1 MANERSVE
9 KLEREEQ
16 QPFQITLR
24 SIEKQIRE
32 FSVHREQFESPD
44 QIGHRRVVSYFS
56 NKSESSPSRQ
66 APINDEDNRT
76 EQINNA
82 YFGFRK
88 EPVLH
93 KKTFEAISPRP
104 VAVSRYFTKS
114 SFVSPT
120 VKNASPNVKRVKQSK

>member
-16 QPFQITLR
+16 EPFQITLR

-32 FSVHREQFESPD
+32 FSVHREQ
-44 QIGHRRVVSYFS
+44 
-56 NKSESSPSRQ
+56 SSPSRQ

-104 VAVSRYFTKS
+104 VAFSRYFTKS

>member
-1 MANERSVE
+1 MAKERSVE
-9 KLEREEQ
+9 KLESEEQ
-16 QPFQITLR
+16 EPFQITLR
-24 SIEKQIRE
+24 SIEKKIRE

-56 NKSESSPSRQ
+56 NKSESSPSMH

-82 YFGFRK
+82 YFGFKK

-93 KKTFEAISPRP
+93 KKIFEAISQKP
-104 VAVSRYFTKS
+104 VAASRYFITS

-120 VKNASPNVKRVKQSK
+120 VKNTLPNVKRVKQSK